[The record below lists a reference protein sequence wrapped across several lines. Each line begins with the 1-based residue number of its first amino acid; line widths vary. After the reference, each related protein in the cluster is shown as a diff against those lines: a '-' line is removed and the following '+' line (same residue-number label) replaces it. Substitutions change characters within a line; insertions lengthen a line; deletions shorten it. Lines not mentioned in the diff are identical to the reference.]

1 MELAELLRRCREHDP
16 LAWEV
21 LVRTYQA
28 RVHGIACTYVGDRDE
43 ARDVA
48 QEIFLKIYT
57 GLDGCREAERF
68 PAWMTR
74 IARNACL
81 DHLRRRK
88 ARPPL
93 HDVPAESM
101 PGLRD
106 PRPDAEELWS
116 DDGRK
121 RLVHRALRRLSEVS
135 REILLLR
142 EMQGLPMADVAS
154 MLGIPVGTAKSRA
167 NRARLELGRAVLELG
182 GPDAGE
188 TGEAK

>member
-1 MELAELLRRCREHDP
+1 MELIELLRRCREHDT

-21 LVRTYQA
+21 LVRQYQS
-28 RVHGIACTYVGDRDE
+28 RIYGIACAYVGDKDE

-57 GLDGCREAERF
+57 SLNRCRDAERF

-93 HDVPAESM
+93 HDLPAESVM
-101 PGLRD
+101 GLRD
-106 PRPDAEELWS
+106 PRPGAEELWQ

-121 RLVHRALRRLSEVS
+121 RLVHRALQRLSEIS
-135 REILLLR
+135 REIILLR
-142 EMQGLPMADVAS
+142 EMQGLPMKEVAF
-154 MLGIPVGTAKSRA
+154 MLGIPLGTAKSRS
-167 NRARLELGRAVLELG
+167 NRARLELGQAVLELG
-182 GPDAGE
+182 GPEAGE
-188 TGEAK
+188 LEEAQ